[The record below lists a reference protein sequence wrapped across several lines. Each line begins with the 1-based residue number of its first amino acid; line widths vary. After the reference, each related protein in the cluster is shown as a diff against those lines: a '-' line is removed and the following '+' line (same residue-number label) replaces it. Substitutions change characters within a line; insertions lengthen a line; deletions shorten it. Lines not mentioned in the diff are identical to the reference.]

1 MTHYKIPSI
10 KTTANIHKYKCLDC
24 ARLMPTE
31 ELEKFVTAVEAVT
44 DVSKRVRLHH
54 NHEHHQGCCIHL
66 VSSILEDYEIVAHR
80 SKANKLE

>member
-1 MTHYKIPSI
+1 MTHHKIPSI
-10 KTTANIHKYKCLDC
+10 KTTANIHKYPC

-31 ELEKFVTAVEAVT
+31 ELEKFTTAVEV
-44 DVSKRVRLHH
+44 VINLSKRVRLHH

-66 VSSILEDYEIVAHR
+66 VSHILEDYEIVTHR